1 MVFIYK
7 SFENNPK
14 SMKIANS
21 TKLYCISNRGIF
33 VSKRFIDKAN
43 RLPLYSEKNNFAGDI
58 HFSSL
63 NCLLANK
70 KLKKKEN
77 KEKKEE
83 KETTCLVIFNIPHI
97 VP

>member
-1 MVFIYK
+1 
-7 SFENNPK
+7 
-14 SMKIANS
+14 MKIANS
-21 TKLYCISNRGIF
+21 TKLYRISNRGIF

-70 KLKKKEN
+70 KLKKNKKKKTR
-77 KEKKEE
+77 KEK
-83 KETTCLVIFNIPHI
+83 
-97 VP
+97 